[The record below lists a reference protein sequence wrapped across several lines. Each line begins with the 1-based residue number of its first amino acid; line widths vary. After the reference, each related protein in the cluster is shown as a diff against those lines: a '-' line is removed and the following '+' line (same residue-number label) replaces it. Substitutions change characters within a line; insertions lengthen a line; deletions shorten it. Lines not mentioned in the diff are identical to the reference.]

1 SRRPGWRARHTFCQL
16 GSRVLSLWMF
26 SGGEPLHFETQMDAK
41 VLGFT
46 AVVSLLTGIFFG
58 LAPALSTTRVELTP
72 ALKTGAGAVAFVTQ
86 RTRLALG
93 KILVVSQVALS
104 LLLLIAAGLFVRTL
118 QNLQNQSLGFDQRN
132 LLLFALDPTQNGY
145 KGQRL
150 IDFYGLLLER
160 LQTLPGAT
168 NATMST
174 VALVSGSQSHWP

>member
-1 SRRPGWRARHTFCQL
+1 MSYIIFFLFFFFFSSRRRHTRCSRDWSSDVCSSDLTESVFL
-16 GSRVLSLWMF
+16 AGLGGALGILFASWGSRVLSLWMF

-58 LAPALSTTRVELTP
+58 LAPALSTTPVELTP
-72 ALKTGAGAVAFVTQ
+72 ALKTGAGAVALVTQ

-132 LLLFALDPTQNGY
+132 
-145 KGQRL
+145 
-150 IDFYGLLLER
+150 
-160 LQTLPGAT
+160 
-168 NATMST
+168 
-174 VALVSGSQSHWP
+174 